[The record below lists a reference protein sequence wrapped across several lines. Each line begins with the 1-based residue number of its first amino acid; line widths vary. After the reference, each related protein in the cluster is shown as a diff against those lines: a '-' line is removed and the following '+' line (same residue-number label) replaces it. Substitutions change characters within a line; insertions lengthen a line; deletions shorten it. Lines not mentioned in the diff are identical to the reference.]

1 MEGRP
6 LWKTYKMA
14 GNNIHILSTR
24 PLSAE
29 SVREAANHHI
39 LIDTLS
45 FIETEAIDTIEV
57 QQEIENALLQ
67 SAMVIFTSMN
77 AVQAVA
83 DQLEGQEPD
92 WKIYTMGNTSA
103 ELVKEYFGEELL
115 SGTANNATELA
126 ELVAEEW
133 EHEEVIF
140 FCGNQRR
147 DELPDILRQHHID
160 VNEIEVY
167 TTITTPHK
175 IRKHYDGILFFSPSA
190 VRSFFSV
197 NKTEPQTILFA
208 IGETTAGEI
217 GKYSKNRILTGS
229 QPGKENLLQEAIEF
243 FEGN

>member
-1 MEGRP
+1 
-6 LWKTYKMA
+6 MA
-14 GNNIHILSTR
+14 ENNINILSTR

-29 SVREAANHHI
+29 SVREAAGHHI
-39 LIDTLS
+39 KIDVLS
-45 FIETEAIDTIEV
+45 FIETEAIDTVEV

-67 SAMVIFTSMN
+67 SAVVIFTSMN

-83 DQLEGQEPD
+83 EQLEGQEPD

-103 ELVKEYFGEELL
+103 ELVKEYFGEQALA
-115 SGTANNATELA
+115 GTANSAAELA

-133 EHEEVIF
+133 DQEEVIF

-147 DELPDILRQHHID
+147 DELPDILRGHQID
-160 VNEIEVY
+160 ITEIEVY
-167 TTITTPHK
+167 TTVNTPHK
-175 IRKHYDGILFFSPSA
+175 IKKHYDGILFFSPSA
-190 VRSFFSV
+190 VKSFFSV
-197 NKTEPQTILFA
+197 NKADPQTILFA

-217 GKYSKNRILTGS
+217 GKFSRNRVLTGS

>member
-1 MEGRP
+1 
-6 LWKTYKMA
+6 MA
-14 GNNIHILSTR
+14 ENNINILSTR

-29 SVREAANHHI
+29 SVREAAGHHI
-39 LIDTLS
+39 KIDVLS
-45 FIETEAIDTIEV
+45 FIETEAIDTVEV

-67 SAMVIFTSMN
+67 SAVVIFTSMN

-83 DQLEGQEPD
+83 EQLEGQEPD

-103 ELVKEYFGEELL
+103 ELVKEYFGEQALA
-115 SGTANNATELA
+115 GTANNAAELA

-133 EHEEVIF
+133 DQEEVIF

-147 DELPDILRQHHID
+147 DELPDILRGHQID
-160 VNEIEVY
+160 ITEIEVY
-167 TTITTPHK
+167 TTVNTPHK
-175 IRKHYDGILFFSPSA
+175 IKKHYDGILFFSPSA
-190 VRSFFSV
+190 VKSFFSV
-197 NKTEPQTILFA
+197 NKADPQTILFA

-217 GKYSKNRILTGS
+217 GKFSRNRVLTGS